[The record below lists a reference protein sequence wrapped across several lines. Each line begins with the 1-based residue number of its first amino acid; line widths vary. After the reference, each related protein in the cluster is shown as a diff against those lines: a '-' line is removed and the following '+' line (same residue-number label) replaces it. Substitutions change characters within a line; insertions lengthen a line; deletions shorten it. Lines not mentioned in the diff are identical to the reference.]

1 MSGSS
6 RRIVLDIVCVFSNVI
21 KGMCNRLAVSSSVVA
36 RTTTCNAVIEPAA
49 R

>member
-21 KGMCNRLAVSSSVVA
+21 KGMCNRRCCFVISR
-36 RTTTCNAVIEPAA
+36 RTYNYM
-49 R
+49 